1 MVISSDP
8 SARVAGREALLSRGR
23 PQLALLVNVLQFE
36 LGSQPLDREDATFLF
51 EAVNKRYAA
60 GKSTIITSN
69 KSYGQWH
76 EIFPDPILAVALL
89 DRLLHHSVV
98 LNIRGDSYRQRHRK
112 NAGLPSLQGATTESQ
127 ELRGTN
133 M

>member
-1 MVISSDP
+1 VRAEP
-8 SARVAGREALLSRGR
+8 LQEPGRF
-23 PQLALLVNVLQFE
+23 N
-36 LGSQPLDREDATFLF
+36 ATFLF

-76 EIFPDPILAVALL
+76 EIFPDPVLAVALL

-112 NAGLPSLQGATTESQ
+112 NAGLPHLQGATGDSQ